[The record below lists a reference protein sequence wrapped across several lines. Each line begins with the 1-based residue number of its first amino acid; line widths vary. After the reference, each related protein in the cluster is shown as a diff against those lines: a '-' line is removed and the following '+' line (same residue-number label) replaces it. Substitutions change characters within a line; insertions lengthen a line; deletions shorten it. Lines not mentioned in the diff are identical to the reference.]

1 MVIDPKTGL
10 NNLNTQQ
17 SQRALQ
23 KQSAERSNQPPAE
36 AEAPARD
43 NVQLSTEAQRLQKL
57 EENIAQ
63 APEVNEERVAQLKA
77 AIADGS
83 YSVNADRLAD
93 KILSSEGF

>member
-10 NNLNTQQ
+10 NNLNT
-17 SQRALQ
+17 SQNQRTAQ
-23 KQSAERSNQPPAE
+23 KQNPEGAERPA

-43 NVQLSTEAQRLQKL
+43 NVQLSNEAQRLQRL

-63 APEVNEERVAQLKA
+63 APEVNEDKVAQIKA
-77 AIADGS
+77 ALADGS